1 MHQTAQRKGSAAGD
15 ARPLG
20 VRTQATTATIPFR
33 IKEIKVSDIFDRTT
47 IVGAAR
53 FFQNCVRNGDIEG
66 ALSSF
71 HDDAVYVSQPGHFV
85 KGRTEIRKALEFV
98 CAMRPDLQAQR
109 SVSFETGEIAA
120 WLDEWTLKA
129 TTPDGVELDMSGTS
143 SDIMQRLPNGNWVY
157 LVDNPYGAAAVLDLP
172 KDGL

>member
-1 MHQTAQRKGSAAGD
+1 MPVQ
-15 ARPLG
+15 
-20 VRTQATTATIPFR
+20 
-33 IKEIKVSDIFDRTT
+33 IKENKMSAIFDRTT
-47 IVGAAR
+47 ILGTAR
-53 FFQNCVRNGDIEG
+53 YFQNCVRNGDIEG

-71 HDDAVYVSQPGHFV
+71 HDDAVYVSQPGNFV
-85 KGRTEIRKALEFV
+85 KGKSEIRKALELL

-129 TTPDGVELDMSGTS
+129 TTPDGVELDMNGTS
-143 SDIMQRLPNGNWVY
+143 SDIMQRLPNGIWVY